1 MLTEESFSKAN
12 YWLIFIIIYN
22 DYMHKIEVKNFNIF
36 LIWQSSK
43 YIQGVSDLFM
53 SQGLWVMVFN
63 VTFNNLSAISWW
75 SVSLVEEI
83 RVPGENH
90 WSVTSHWQ
98 IYHIMLYRVHLAW
111 VEFQL
116 TTLVV
121 FMIHI
126 PSPIGILC
134 KSPPC

>member
-1 MLTEESFSKAN
+1 MT
-12 YWLIFIIIYN
+12 
-22 DYMHKIEVKNFNIF
+22 MHKIEVKNFNIF

-53 SQGLWVMVFN
+53 SQELWVMVFN

-90 WSVTSHWQ
+90 
-98 IYHIMLYRVHLAW
+98 
-111 VEFQL
+111 
-116 TTLVV
+116 
-121 FMIHI
+121 
-126 PSPIGILC
+126 
-134 KSPPC
+134 